1 VKMTAMPDLSMES
14 NRRLAMT
21 ENKQTIERYMEGFR
35 RGDHAMILSCLT
47 DDVEWVIPGAFHL
60 VGKDAYDREIENPA
74 YVGRPAITITRVTEE
89 NNVVVAEGSVLTQR
103 KEGSLLRL
111 AFCDVFEMERGKIKR
126 LISYLVEITAA

>member
-1 VKMTAMPDLSMES
+1 MTAMPDLSMES

>member
-1 VKMTAMPDLSMES
+1 MTAMPDLSMES

-47 DDVEWVIPGAFHL
+47 DDVEWVIPGAFLL

>member
-1 VKMTAMPDLSMES
+1 MTAMPDLSMES
-14 NRRLAMT
+14 SRRLAMT

>member
-1 VKMTAMPDLSMES
+1 
-14 NRRLAMT
+14 MT
-21 ENKQTIERYMEGFR
+21 ENKQTIERYMAGFR

-60 VGKDAYDREIENPA
+60 VGREAYDREIDNPA
-74 YVGRPAITITRVTEE
+74 FVGRPAITITRVTEE
-89 NNVVVAEGSVLTQR
+89 KDVVVAEGSVLTQR

-126 LISYLVEITAA
+126 LISYLVEISAA